1 MAGAAL
7 NGGGNGVGGG
17 LMKKV
22 SLLRFQY
29 YCVLGAVA
37 GAVIFATLRY
47 MPASA
52 AGSGGAALSTT
63 SAVATAPAVS
73 EHRKS
78 RGMLPTEA
86 AKVATKA
93 GKSTAAEVVVFNFGD
108 SNSDT
113 GGVAAV
119 MGIHIAAPEG
129 RAFFGHPTGRLCD
142 GRVVLDFI
150 CEFVQSIRSPTS
162 LPSNPLVN
170 QPTCVRRQ
178 IN

>member
-1 MAGAAL
+1 MASAL
-7 NGGGNGVGGG
+7 NGGGNGGGG

-47 MPASA
+47 MPSAASA
-52 AGSGGAALSTT
+52 SGTSASGAALSTT
-63 SAVATAPAVS
+63 SAVATSSAAAPAAVS

-78 RGMLPTEA
+78 KGA
-86 AKVATKA
+86 VQDAKVAA
-93 GKSTAAEVVVFNFGD
+93 RPAAEVLVFNFGD

-119 MGIHIAAPEG
+119 MGIHIASPEG
-129 RAFFGHPTGRLCD
+129 RAYFGRPTGRLSD

-150 CEFVQSIRSPTS
+150 CECPLLPHRIRSP
-162 LPSNPLVN
+162 PVH
-170 QPTCVRRQ
+170 
-178 IN
+178 

>member
-1 MAGAAL
+1 MASAL
-7 NGGGNGVGGG
+7 NGGGGNGGGGVGGV
-17 LMKKV
+17 MKNM

-47 MPASA
+47 MPAA
-52 AGSGGAALSTT
+52 AVAPAGGGAGALSTT

-78 RGMLPTEA
+78 KGTVKVPEA
-86 AKVATKA
+86 KGVAKA
-93 GKSTAAEVVVFNFGD
+93 SEVVVFNFGD

-113 GGVAAV
+113 GGAVAI
-119 MGIHIAAPEG
+119 MGIPIASPEG
-129 RAFFGHPTGRLCD
+129 RAFFGHPTGRLSD

-150 CEFVQSIRSPTS
+150 CEFPFPSP
-162 LPSNPLVN
+162 LPPALELEIS
-170 QPTCVRRQ
+170 
-178 IN
+178 

>member
-1 MAGAAL
+1 MASAL
-7 NGGGNGVGGG
+7 NGGGNGGGGGGG

-47 MPASA
+47 MPAA
-52 AGSGGAALSTT
+52 AGSTGAALSTT

-78 RGMLPTEA
+78 KGVVQVTGKKVA
-86 AKVATKA
+86 AKP
-93 GKSTAAEVVVFNFGD
+93 SAEVLVFNFGD

-113 GGVAAV
+113 GGVAAI

-129 RAFFGHPTGRLCD
+129 RAFFGHPPGRLCD

-150 CEFVQSIRSPTS
+150 CEFASPIDSPPPIHPLIKLCLPALEPRS
-162 LPSNPLVN
+162 N
-170 QPTCVRRQ
+170 
-178 IN
+178 

>member
-47 MPASA
+47 MPSA

-78 RGMLPTEA
+78 RGMLPAATEA
-86 AKVATKA
+86 KVA

-150 CEFVQSIRSPTS
+150 CEFLHSIDPPPLSP
-162 LPSNPLVN
+162 
-170 QPTCVRRQ
+170 R
-178 IN
+178 INLCPRAD

>member
-1 MAGAAL
+1 MASAL
-7 NGGGNGVGGG
+7 NGGGGNGGGGVGGV
-17 LMKKV
+17 MKNM

-47 MPASA
+47 MPAA
-52 AGSGGAALSTT
+52 AVAPAGGAGALSTT

-78 RGMLPTEA
+78 KGTVKA
-86 AKVATKA
+86 AAAEKA
-93 GKSTAAEVVVFNFGD
+93 KASEVVVFNFGD

-113 GGVAAV
+113 GGAVAI
-119 MGIHIAAPEG
+119 MGIPIASPEG
-129 RAFFGHPTGRLCD
+129 RAFFGHPTGRLSD

-150 CEFVQSIRSPTS
+150 CECP
-162 LPSNPLVN
+162 LPVVPLSCHR
-170 QPTCVRRQ
+170 P
-178 IN
+178 